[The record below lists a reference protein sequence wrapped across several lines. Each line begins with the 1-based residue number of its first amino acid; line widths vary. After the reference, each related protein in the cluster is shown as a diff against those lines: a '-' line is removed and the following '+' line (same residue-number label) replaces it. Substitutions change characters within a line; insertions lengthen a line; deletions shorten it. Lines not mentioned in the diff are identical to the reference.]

1 MSADA
6 RVCSGIPM
14 KHACLL
20 LLFSVGCAGSQAKVT
35 IHTQQ
40 DFENVVV
47 ELIKQVID
55 IFNTDGMNC
64 EILSGDLRDV
74 RNSQKLSAAKEW
86 RNAHPEAQ
94 QTAKEKVA
102 EHRAEFEKASAAA
115 NRQCGGNLRT
125 IMNELME

>member
-1 MSADA
+1 
-6 RVCSGIPM
+6 M
-14 KHACLL
+14 KYACLL
-20 LLFSVGCAGSQAKVT
+20 LLLSVGCAGAPPKVT

-74 RNSQKLSAAKEW
+74 RSSQKLDAAKQW
-86 RNAHPEAQ
+86 RSEHPEAQ
-94 QTAKEKVA
+94 QTAKEKI
-102 EHRAEFEKASAAA
+102 EEYRPQLDKASAPAV
-115 NRQCGGNLRT
+115 RQCGPQVQT
-125 IMNELME
+125 VMKELVQ